1 MSDFLSVYSIEMTV
15 IITTLRWVVG
25 TKPLRSVICTDSK
38 AVLQSFIT
46 ANSLREDLVIE
57 VKHLLLV

>member
-1 MSDFLSVYSIEMTV
+1 MSDFLSVYSIEMTA

-25 TKPLRSVICTDSK
+25 TKPLRSVICTDSM